1 MRIERPLSN
10 RALQRGALDGR
21 QPSMRIRWRRLLAKS
36 WVVSRWHYRRHG
48 LVLGGRPS
56 DEIWYFAYG
65 SNMDEG
71 TFIGR
76 RGITPL
82 DRRVG
87 RIIGYRLRFN
97 LEGRPKG
104 KAAPANICPDAD
116 QEVWGVLYKITRR
129 DLLRLDSTE
138 GVPGHGYQPMWLN
151 ATDMDGSSVEA
162 VTYVATGKKLDGR
175 PSFRYIS
182 LLRNGARFHGLPDH
196 WLQLLDS
203 VKHAD

>member
-1 MRIERPLSN
+1 M
-10 RALQRGALDGR
+10 
-21 QPSMRIRWRRLLAKS
+21 
-36 WVVSRWHYRRHG
+36 
-48 LVLGGRPS
+48 
-56 DEIWYFAYG
+56 
-65 SNMDEG
+65 
-71 TFIGR
+71 
-76 RGITPL
+76 
-82 DRRVG
+82 
-87 RIIGYRLRFN
+87 
-97 LEGRPKG
+97 
-104 KAAPANICPDAD
+104 
-116 QEVWGVLYKITRR
+116 WGVLYKITRR

-138 GVPGHGYQPMWLN
+138 GVPGHGYRPMWLN